1 VYAVILTVKKKTIS
15 DFKLHDKGL
24 LTKNFLLSMLAGLM
38 WYCQYFFYGMGATKM
53 GQYDFASW
61 TLHLATIIIFSNL
74 WGVYLKEW
82 ENINT
87 KTKIYLWTGII
98 LLIISV
104 VLIGVGNK
112 LGGTL

>member
-1 VYAVILTVKKKTIS
+1 
-15 DFKLHDKGL
+15 
-24 LTKNFLLSMLAGLM
+24 
-38 WYCQYFFYGMGATKM
+38 MGDTKM

-74 WGVYLKEW
+74 WGIYLKEW
-82 ENINT
+82 ENINK
-87 KTKIYLWTGII
+87 KTKIYLWAGIV

-112 LGGTL
+112 MGGSL